1 MYSKKKVREINIPCW
16 HWLSAL
22 IWLFHTIRHCCI
34 VMFSGHFNLLSN
46 IVYQCLQ
53 SWHSGWVYETISYI
67 NLTCLWIVICGVTSL
82 CIYIFLQS
90 NIHVCTFPLMFM
102 YIFMKLLNFVHIT
115 CFCVHVLFYGLTK
128 FQKFHKLRQVRL
140 EIHVFLRQTLQC
152 SISCKYRNSYNCKKS
167 VLCFVSLFIW
177 EYV

>member
-16 HWLSAL
+16 HWISAL

-128 FQKFHKLRQVRL
+128 FQKFHKL
-140 EIHVFLRQTLQC
+140 
-152 SISCKYRNSYNCKKS
+152 
-167 VLCFVSLFIW
+167 
-177 EYV
+177 